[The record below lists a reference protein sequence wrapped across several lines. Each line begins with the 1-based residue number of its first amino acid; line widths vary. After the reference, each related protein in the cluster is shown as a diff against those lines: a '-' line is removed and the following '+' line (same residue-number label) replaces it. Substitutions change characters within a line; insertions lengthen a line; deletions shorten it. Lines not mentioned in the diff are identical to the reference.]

1 MQATERAMREAA
13 LRLMSERGYDATST
27 DDIARAAGV
36 SPRTFFNYF
45 ASKDAVVLL
54 PEGVFLELVTSA
66 LDARPAGED
75 PAAAVAA
82 AIMGAFRHFDLLIG
96 PDAAQLMR
104 AQLRLMFAVPEVRRL
119 TFDRRV
125 KVEDVVWD
133 RLRAHGVA
141 AEDLGAAPRSPRSS
155 AWRSWAWPFG
165 PPAMTTNPSSPSWP
179 AVCWRPPSVPGGGG
193 SDRGVPHAS
202 DGRAATKFLQ

>member
-54 PEGVFLELVTSA
+54 PEGIFLELVTSA

-75 PAAAVAA
+75 PTAAVAA
-82 AIMGAFRHFDLLIG
+82 AIMGAFRQFDLLIG

-119 TFDRRV
+119 TFDRRL
-125 KVEDVVWD
+125 KVEEVVWD

-141 AEDLGAAPRSPRSS
+141 AEDLSARAAVATVMSLAFLGLTLWASSDDDEPLLAAIARCLLAAPHPSRL
-155 AWRSWAWPFG
+155 AAG
-165 PPAMTTNPSSPSWP
+165 VTAAPPVS
-179 AVCWRPPSVPGGGG
+179 
-193 SDRGVPHAS
+193 
-202 DGRAATKFLQ
+202 

>member
-54 PEGVFLELVTSA
+54 PEGIFLELVTSA

-75 PAAAVAA
+75 PTAAVAA
-82 AIMGAFRHFDLLIG
+82 AIMGAFYQFDLLIG
-96 PDAAQLMR
+96 PDAAELMR

-119 TFDRRV
+119 TFDRRL
-125 KVEDVVWD
+125 KVEEVVWD

-141 AEDLGAAPRSPRSS
+141 AEDLSARAAVATVMSLAFLGLTLWASSDDDEPLLGVIARCLLAAPH
-155 AWRSWAWPFG
+155 
-165 PPAMTTNPSSPSWP
+165 PS
-179 AVCWRPPSVPGGGG
+179 RL
-193 SDRGVPHAS
+193 
-202 DGRAATKFLQ
+202 AAGATAAPLVS

>member
-66 LDARPAGED
+66 LD
-75 PAAAVAA
+75 
-82 AIMGAFRHFDLLIG
+82 
-96 PDAAQLMR
+96 R
-104 AQLRLMFAVPEVRRL
+104 ASGRR
-119 TFDRRV
+119 
-125 KVEDVVWD
+125 
-133 RLRAHGVA
+133 G
-141 AEDLGAAPRSPRSS
+141 
-155 AWRSWAWPFG
+155 
-165 PPAMTTNPSSPSWP
+165 
-179 AVCWRPPSVPGGGG
+179 PGGRRGG
-193 SDRGVPHAS
+193 GDHGRVPP
-202 DGRAATKFLQ
+202 L

>member
-1 MQATERAMREAA
+1 M
-13 LRLMSERGYDATST
+13 
-27 DDIARAAGV
+27 
-36 SPRTFFNYF
+36 
-45 ASKDAVVLL
+45 
-54 PEGVFLELVTSA
+54 TSA

-104 AQLRLMFAVPEVRRL
+104 AAAIDVRGHGDRRL

-141 AEDLGAAPRSPRSS
+141 GEDLGA
-155 AWRSWAWPFG
+155 
-165 PPAMTTNPSSPSWP
+165 
-179 AVCWRPPSVPGGGG
+179 
-193 SDRGVPHAS
+193 
-202 DGRAATKFLQ
+202 RAAVATVISLAFLGLALWASSDDNEPLLAVMARCLLAAPHPSRVAAGVTAASLTL

>member
-133 RLRAHGVA
+133 RLQAHGVA
-141 AEDLGAAPRSPRSS
+141 AEDLGA
-155 AWRSWAWPFG
+155 
-165 PPAMTTNPSSPSWP
+165 
-179 AVCWRPPSVPGGGG
+179 
-193 SDRGVPHAS
+193 
-202 DGRAATKFLQ
+202 RAAVATVISLAFLGLALWASSDDDEPLLAVMARCLLAAPHPSRLAAGVTAAPLVP

>member
-66 LDARPAGED
+66 LDARPG
-75 PAAAVAA
+75 
-82 AIMGAFRHFDLLIG
+82 RRG
-96 PDAAQLMR
+96 PR
-104 AQLRLMFAVPEVRRL
+104 GRRGGG
-119 TFDRRV
+119 DHRRV
-125 KVEDVVWD
+125 
-133 RLRAHGVA
+133 
-141 AEDLGAAPRSPRSS
+141 
-155 AWRSWAWPFG
+155 
-165 PPAMTTNPSSPSWP
+165 PP
-179 AVCWRPPSVPGGGG
+179 
-193 SDRGVPHAS
+193 
-202 DGRAATKFLQ
+202 L

>member
-54 PEGVFLELVTSA
+54 PEGIFLDLVTSA

-75 PAAAVAA
+75 PTAAVAA
-82 AIMGAFRHFDLLIG
+82 AIMGAFHHFDLLIG
-96 PDAAQLMR
+96 PDAAELMR
-104 AQLRLMFAVPEVRRL
+104 AQLRLMFAVPEVRRI
-119 TFDRRV
+119 TFDRRL
-125 KVEDVVWD
+125 KVEEVVWD

-141 AEDLGAAPRSPRSS
+141 AEDLSARAAVATVMSLAFLGLTLWASSDDDEPLLGVIARCLLAAPH
-155 AWRSWAWPFG
+155 
-165 PPAMTTNPSSPSWP
+165 PSRL
-179 AVCWRPPSVPGGGG
+179 AA
-193 SDRGVPHAS
+193 GVT
-202 DGRAATKFLQ
+202 AAPLVS

>member
-54 PEGVFLELVTSA
+54 PEGVFLERLVTSA
-66 LDARPAGED
+66 LDPRPAGED

-82 AIMGAFRHFDLLIG
+82 AIMG
-96 PDAAQLMR
+96 
-104 AQLRLMFAVPEVRRL
+104 
-119 TFDRRV
+119 
-125 KVEDVVWD
+125 
-133 RLRAHGVA
+133 
-141 AEDLGAAPRSPRSS
+141 
-155 AWRSWAWPFG
+155 
-165 PPAMTTNPSSPSWP
+165 
-179 AVCWRPPSVPGGGG
+179 SVP
-193 SDRGVPHAS
+193 P
-202 DGRAATKFLQ
+202 L